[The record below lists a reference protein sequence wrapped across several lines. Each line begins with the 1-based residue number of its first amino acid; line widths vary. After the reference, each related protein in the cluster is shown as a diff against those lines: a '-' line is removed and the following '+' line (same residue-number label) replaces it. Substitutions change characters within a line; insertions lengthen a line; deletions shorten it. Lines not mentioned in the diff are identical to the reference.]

1 MVPDHFFIV
10 LMYMNFGVIKC
21 NRINL
26 FVSLNAILLR
36 IHFRYFCLNT
46 INALLS
52 FPLKNHIK
60 LQPTFVTD

>member
-52 FPLKNHIK
+52 FPL
-60 LQPTFVTD
+60 